1 MREAIVEIIRK
12 AKESAEERDILIN
25 TLHEI
30 QKRFENFIPPEAAE
44 IVSEELNVPLSKV
57 YEVLTFYTMFS
68 TKPKGKYVIRV
79 CESLPCHVENG
90 REVVKALKE
99 TLKIDFGQTTPDN
112 MFTLEMTSCLGLC
125 GVAPVIMVNDEYYG
139 NMTPEKVKNLIN
151 RLRGEENETDHRSR
165 FGGLQQCSDGGASLS
180 QLPERSG
187 QRSQSIGFCGCA
199 GNGKHGSL
207 S

>member
-1 MREAIVEIIRK
+1 MREVIAEIVQK
-12 AKESAEERDILIN
+12 AKETAEERDVLIN

-30 QKRFENFIPPEAAE
+30 QKRFDNFIPPEAAE
-44 IVSEELNVPLSKV
+44 IVAEELGVPLSRV

-99 TLKIDFGQTTPDN
+99 ILKIDFGQTTSDGL
-112 MFTLEMTSCLGLC
+112 FTLEMTSCLGLC

-139 NMTPEKVKNLIN
+139 NMTPDRVKDLID
-151 RLRGEENETDHRSR
+151 RLRGE
-165 FGGLQQCSDGGASLS
+165 SL
-180 QLPERSG
+180 
-187 QRSQSIGFCGCA
+187 
-199 GNGKHGSL
+199 
-207 S
+207 

>member
-1 MREAIVEIIRK
+1 MREVIVEIVQK
-12 AKESAEERDILIN
+12 AKETAEERDVLIN

-30 QKRFENFIPPEAAE
+30 QKRFDNFIPPEAAE
-44 IVSEELNVPLSKV
+44 IVAEELGVPLSRV

-99 TLKIDFGQTTPDN
+99 ILKIDFGQTTSDGL
-112 MFTLEMTSCLGLC
+112 FTLEMTSCLGLC

-139 NMTPEKVKNLIN
+139 NMTPGRVKDLID
-151 RLRGEENETDHRSR
+151 RLRGE
-165 FGGLQQCSDGGASLS
+165 SL
-180 QLPERSG
+180 
-187 QRSQSIGFCGCA
+187 
-199 GNGKHGSL
+199 
-207 S
+207 

>member
-1 MREAIVEIIRK
+1 MRGVIAEIVQK
-12 AKESAEERDILIN
+12 AKETAEERDVLIN

-30 QKRFENFIPPEAAE
+30 QKRFDNFIPPEAAE
-44 IVSEELNVPLSKV
+44 IVAEELGVPLSRV

-99 TLKIDFGQTTPDN
+99 ILKIDFGQTTSDGL
-112 MFTLEMTSCLGLC
+112 FTLEMTSCLGLC

-139 NMTPEKVKNLIN
+139 NMTPGRVKDLID
-151 RLRGEENETDHRSR
+151 RLRGE
-165 FGGLQQCSDGGASLS
+165 SL
-180 QLPERSG
+180 
-187 QRSQSIGFCGCA
+187 
-199 GNGKHGSL
+199 
-207 S
+207 

>member
-1 MREAIVEIIRK
+1 MRDVIIGIIQK
-12 AKESAEERDILIN
+12 AKESAEERDTLIN

-30 QKRFENFIPPEAAE
+30 QKHFKNFIPPEAAE
-44 IVSEELNVPLSKV
+44 IVAEELNVPLSKV

-68 TKPKGKYVIRV
+68 TKPRGKYVIRV

-139 NMTPEKVKNLIN
+139 NMTPEKVRDLIN
-151 RLRGEENETDHRSR
+151 KLRGE
-165 FGGLQQCSDGGASLS
+165 
-180 QLPERSG
+180 
-187 QRSQSIGFCGCA
+187 
-199 GNGKHGSL
+199 GK
-207 S
+207 